1 MVAPGVSPTTGG
13 REQDAARQELI
24 ALRLTGLEIGA
35 LIVVAGI
42 ALSVSLYQN
51 NCATIQ
57 RLLRMEET
65 LNWVRLS
72 QRFPVRVVLED
83 SAPAFPFR
91 MGATAVVTIQGDR

>member
-24 ALRLTGLEIGA
+24 ALRLTGLGIGA